1 MYIYMHIYI
10 CTYTYTHT
18 YIYIHM
24 YIYLYIYYMYIH
36 MCIYFTYI
44 YVYIL
49 YIYIHMYLHIHIY
62 IYICIIHTYI
72 YIYCIY
78 PQYCWFTELD
88 DGTISRNVC
97 IFGLKFS
104 SNHLKSIHGKSYTCC
119 LHPSFSMAESC
130 SIHMFDSLL
139 NFNSVMLNAY

>member
-1 MYIYMHIYI
+1 MHIYI
-10 CTYTYTHT
+10 YMYIYIYTHT
-18 YIYIHM
+18 YIYTYVYLLI
-24 YIYLYIYYMYIH
+24 YILYVY
-36 MCIYFTYI
+36 T
-44 YVYIL
+44 YVYIF
-49 YIYIHMYLHIHIY
+49 Y
-62 IYICIIHTYI
+62 IYICIYYIYTYICIYIYIYIYIYMYNTYIYI